1 MAEYRRLGDYIREVN
16 VRNLDLKVTN
26 LLGVSISKEFM
37 PSIAN
42 TIGTDMSTYKIVER
56 GQFAYGPVT
65 SRNGDKVS
73 IALLDGYDDAIISQA
88 YTVFEVIDHEQLL
101 PEYLMMWFRRPEFD
115 RYARFHSHGSA
126 REIFDWDELCDVM
139 LPVPSITRQREIV
152 SEYETLT
159 NRIRLNNQ
167 MIQHLEATAQ
177 ALYRKT
183 FVDNI
188 DKENLPEGWRM
199 GRINDLCLSTL
210 GGDWGKDEPID
221 NYSAEVYC
229 VRGADIPYVSIG
241 KTTSMPKR
249 YILAKNLENKKLKNG
264 DIVIEISGGTP
275 TQSTGRSFYATDYFL
290 QGIGVDLICSNF
302 CRVITFEPEYR
313 LYLYA
318 LIRNLYNRG
327 VMFRYENSS
336 NGINNL
342 DLDSL
347 MKEEEIVIP
356 GKDISS
362 NYALEYLK
370 IIEYTNQIG
379 QEIEKLSELQSLLL
393 AKDGNLK

>member
-1 MAEYRRLGDYIREVN
+1 MTIYKRLGDYIREVN
-16 VRNLDLKVTN
+16 VRNRELKVTN

-139 LPVPSITRQREIV
+139 LPIPSITRQLEIV
-152 SEYETLT
+152 SEYGTLT

-188 DKENLPEGWRM
+188 DKENLPKGWRI
-199 GRINDLCLSTL
+199 GTL
-210 GGDWGKDEPID
+210 GEFCKEM
-221 NYSAEVYC
+221 
-229 VRGADIPYVSIG
+229 
-241 KTTSMPKR
+241 K
-249 YILAKNLENKKLKNG
+249 
-264 DIVIEISGGTP
+264 SGGTP
-275 TQSTGRSFYATDYFL
+275 NRSHNEYWNKNDFPWL
-290 QGIGVDLICSNF
+290 KSGEVHNN
-302 CRVITFEPEYR
+302 VIITIEEYISQAG
-313 LYLYA
+313 LD
-318 LIRNLYNRG
+318 
-327 VMFRYENSS
+327 NSS
-336 NGINNL
+336 
-342 DLDSL
+342 
-347 MKEEEIVIP
+347 
-356 GKDISS
+356 
-362 NYALEYLK
+362 AK
-370 IIEYTNQIG
+370 IIPQGSVIMAMYGATAAQVAYLNCDTATNQACCNMMCNCKEDAAYLFFHLLAN
-379 QEIEKLSELQSLLL
+379 QEDIKKHANGGAQENLSQELIAQQPIVLLNDNEKKLMFVPILDNLVVLYKENEKLTELQSLLL
-393 AKDGNLK
+393 AKMGQ

>member
-1 MAEYRRLGDYIREVN
+1 MTEYKRLGDYIREVY
-16 VRNLDLKVTN
+16 VRYRELKVTN

-65 SRNGDKVS
+65 SRNGDIIS
-73 IALLDGYDDAIISQA
+73 IALLDGYDDAIISLA
-88 YTVFEVIDHEQLL
+88 YTVFEVDDHEQLC

-167 MIQHLEATAQ
+167 MIQHLEATVQ

-188 DKENLPEGWRM
+188 DKENLPLFDIAEITYGFPFNSELFCDDNTLSPIIRI
-199 GRINDLCLSTL
+199 RDILSNKTETFTSEQVDKKYEINDGDILIGMDGAFHMTIWS
-210 GGDWGKDEPID
+210 GGLALQNQRIVKIVPKKGK
-221 NYSAEVYC
+221 
-229 VRGADIPYVSIG
+229 YVSAYQIFYSIYDTIKQLESSIEG
-241 KTTSMPKR
+241 TTVAHLSDKDM
-249 YILAKNLENKKLKNG
+249 KKLS
-264 DIVIEISGGTP
+264 II
-275 TQSTGRSFYATDYFL
+275 ATSAKIQVESYSLFET
-290 QGIGVDLICSNF
+290 INKS
-302 CRVITFEPEYR
+302 VITYKKENIK
-313 LYLYA
+313 
-318 LIRNLYNRG
+318 LI
-327 VMFRYENSS
+327 
-336 NGINNL
+336 
-342 DLDSL
+342 
-347 MKEEEIVIP
+347 
-356 GKDISS
+356 
-362 NYALEYLK
+362 
-370 IIEYTNQIG
+370 
-379 QEIEKLSELQSLLL
+379 ELQSLLL
-393 AKDGNLK
+393 AKMGQ

>member
-1 MAEYRRLGDYIREVN
+1 MSKAEYKRLGDYIRDVN
-16 VRNLDLKVTN
+16 VRNRELKVTN

-73 IALLDGYDDAIISQA
+73 IALLDGYDGAIISQA

-139 LPVPSITRQREIV
+139 LPIPSITRQREIV
-152 SEYETLT
+152 AEYETLT

-177 ALYRKT
+177 VLYRKT

-188 DKENLPEGWRM
+188 DKENLPEGWQLAHLGEVCSIKGGKRLPKGEELQQEKNFHPYIKVADM
-199 GRINDLCLSTL
+199 CTSKYLIWTAAFQYVDDEIQKQISRYVVNTNDIILSIVGTI
-210 GGDWGKDEPID
+210 GNVNVID
-221 NYSAEVYC
+221 NTLNNANLTENC
-229 VRGADIPYVSIG
+229 V
-241 KTTSMPKR
+241 
-249 YILAKNLENKKLKNG
+249 KLTNFSK
-264 DIVIEISGGTP
+264 ISHH
-275 TQSTGRSFYATDYFL
+275 Y
-290 QGIGVDLICSNF
+290 
-302 CRVITFEPEYR
+302 
-313 LYLYA
+313 LYLYLVSTEGRSA
-318 LIRNLYNRG
+318 
-327 VMFRYENSS
+327 
-336 NGINNL
+336 
-342 DLDSL
+342 
-347 MKEEEIVIP
+347 
-356 GKDISS
+356 
-362 NYALEYLK
+362 
-370 IIEYTNQIG
+370 
-379 QEIEKLSELQSLLL
+379 IEKRIVGGVQGKLPIYNIEKIPVIIPNEVALFEFEQRIRAIDMDSKLRQKENIKQTELQSLLL
-393 AKDGNLK
+393 AKMGQ

>member
-1 MAEYRRLGDYIREVN
+1 MLIEDRRMTTYKRLGDYIREVN
-16 VRNLDLKVTN
+16 VRNRELKVTN

-199 GRINDLCLSTL
+199 GTL
-210 GGDWGKDEPID
+210 GEIATFKYGKLAEKHVRSKEYPYPVFSGYAVTGYTDE
-221 NYSAEVYC
+221 Y
-229 VRGADIPYVSIG
+229 
-241 KTTSMPKR
+241 T
-249 YILAKNLENKKLKNG
+249 LKEPT
-264 DIVIEISGGTP
+264 IVIIARGDAG
-275 TQSTGRSFYATDYFL
+275 TGRICMSPKECFL
-290 QGIGVDLICSNF
+290 SNLAIAIETKDVLIKD
-302 CRVITFEPEYR
+302 
-313 LYLYA
+313 YLYYHLLDSDTISLRSGSA
-318 LIRNLYNRG
+318 QAQIT
-327 VMFRYENSS
+327 
-336 NGINNL
+336 INNVEPFEIMIPAKEVCMDFNQKVETL
-342 DLDSL
+342 YQAIL
-347 MKEEEIVIP
+347 MK
-356 GKDISS
+356 K
-362 NYALEYLK
+362 
-370 IIEYTNQIG
+370 
-379 QEIEKLSELQSLLL
+379 QEIEKLTELQSLHL
-393 AKDGNLK
+393 AKMGQ